1 MLVGE
6 TVAALEHMDTSSTP
20 SECEPQKSSH
30 ELEHVEVYLNMVCYI
45 SKTPI
50 NELIVEQ
57 PDVIEEEDDDD
68 GHASSFGHNMPSLS
82 SASSKSSKISHDTD
96 VSAHQ
101 VLKNQKFVQKSASML
116 HTEGIVWQSI
126 LKEHASVAA
135 RQSNTFGAIF
145 LQVFPATIPSLSPLL
160 DMLCQA
166 DPNLDFHA
174 LIYHIAS
181 MVAIQHYIRLTVLRT
196 GQFAP
201 QKVINMQRSYYH
213 TLLFGLLNTTL
224 TSAQQHYVQTYTH
237 VPA

>member
-1 MLVGE
+1 
-6 TVAALEHMDTSSTP
+6 MDGSKAP
-20 SECEPQKSSH
+20 SECEAQKSSH
-30 ELEHVEVYLNMVCYI
+30 ELEHLEVYLNMICYI

-57 PDVIEEEDDDD
+57 PDVIEEADDDD

-82 SASSKSSKISHDTD
+82 SASSKSSKSSNDTD

-126 LKEHASVAA
+126 IKEHTSDVT
-135 RQSNTFGAIF
+135 RQSNTFGAVF
-145 LQVFPATIPSLSPLL
+145 LQVFPATNPSLSPLL

-166 DPNLDFHA
+166 DLTLDFHA

-181 MVAIQHYIRLTVLRT
+181 MVALQHYIRLTVLRT

-201 QKVINMQRSYYH
+201 QKVINMQHSYYR

-224 TSAQQHYVQTYTH
+224 TSAQQDYVQKYTYLL
-237 VPA
+237 A

>member
-1 MLVGE
+1 LQYMSASE
-6 TVAALEHMDTSSTP
+6 TP
-20 SECEPQKSSH
+20 SECGAQKCPH
-30 ELEHVEVYLNMVCYI
+30 ELEHVEVYLNMVCYV

-57 PDVIEEEDDDD
+57 PDVIEEEDDD
-68 GHASSFGHNMPSLS
+68 GHASSFGNNMPSLS
-82 SASSKSSKISHDTD
+82 SASSQSSKASHNTD

-101 VLKNQKFVQKSASML
+101 VLKNQKSVQKSASML
-116 HTEGIVWQSI
+116 HTEGIVWQTI
-126 LKEHASVAA
+126 IKEHASVVT
-135 RQSNTFGAIF
+135 RHGNTFGAVF
-145 LQVFPATIPSLSPLL
+145 LPVFPAANPSLSPLL

-166 DPNLDFHA
+166 DPTLDFHA

-201 QKVINMQRSYYH
+201 QKVINLQHSYYR

-224 TSAQQHYVQTYTH
+224 TSAQQDYVQKYTY
-237 VPA
+237 VLV